1 MPNNLIVCGGTFD
14 HFHKGHEA
22 FLNYVF
28 SVGKKYLVGITSDNY
43 VKNSKFRIQNPEF
56 IEPFE
61 KRKESVLEFVKKE
74 KALNKVEIIK
84 IEDLFGPTLS
94 KDLVIDA
101 IVVSQDSKDGAD
113 IINQKRKELK
123 LAALKVFVVHPV
135 NSEDGKLISSARIR
149 NGEINRAGRLY
160 VKPVWLQKDLILP
173 KDLREEFHKPFGGL
187 FKAITDS
194 NILKKS
200 LIIAVGD
207 ETSRNLN
214 KLAVNQRLSVV
225 DFKVA
230 RKKKFSSFLD
240 LGFSGNEKVVFANN
254 PAGHMTHDLFSKI
267 LDIFKF
273 SFSKRIIL
281 KIAGEEDLAVLP
293 LILAAPLDTVIY
305 YGQPPLRSASYAGQ
319 AGIIK
324 VVVTEQSKER
334 AYDLASRLKPI

>member
-1 MPNNLIVCGGTFD
+1 MVNNLIICGGTFD
-14 HFHKGHEA
+14 HFHKGHKE
-22 FLNYVF
+22 FLSYALALSKNLIVGVTSNDYVR
-28 SVGKKYLVGITSDNY
+28 
-43 VKNSKFRIQNPEF
+43 NSKLKTQSSKLIEDYEIREKNLEEF
-56 IEPFE
+56 
-61 KRKESVLEFVKKE
+61 LAQKKV
-74 KALNKVEIIK
+74 LNKVEIIK
-84 IEDLFGPTLS
+84 IKDLFGPTLS

-123 LAALKVFVVHPV
+123 LAALKVFVVPPV

-214 KLAVNQRLSVV
+214 KLAVNQRITVV

-324 VVVTEQSKER
+324 VVVTEQRKER
-334 AYDLASRLKPI
+334 AYDLAST